1 MPEFSISEHL
11 RPGDLVAIG
20 EATAEPRTLV
30 GHFLDAAR
38 GIDGVTALCG
48 YTLDDIWHT
57 VPEGHPTVMSYAA
70 HGSLR
75 KLAAT
80 GQLQIVPC
88 HLSSLVR
95 YLRDGT
101 LTVDVIL
108 IQLPPA
114 DADGFHSLGG
124 TVGYLTDALD
134 SARVVLAE
142 INPNMPR
149 TNSSRRIHQSRITAT
164 VSSEN
169 PMPGSPTRPATDFD
183 RTIATNVAALI
194 PDGAALQLG
203 VGAIPAEIANV
214 IRDRSNLRV
223 RSNLI
228 GDWVLDL
235 VASGALDLDADG
247 SCVTGMALG
256 SPRLY
261 DFVDRNTGIDF
272 VHLDELLAPAAL
284 ASCDPFVVVNSALQV
299 DLLGQVNAESL
310 GGLYVGAVGGQVDS
324 FRATRMAKSGL
335 SVIALPATNP
345 AGDKSSLIARLD
357 GPTTSLQSDV
367 DIIATEYGVADLRAT
382 TAAQRAERL
391 IAVAAP
397 AHRAGLRAALDRG
410 HRTER

>member
-1 MPEFSISEHL
+1 MPDFSISEHL

-30 GHFLDAAR
+30 AHFLDAAR
-38 GIDGVTALCG
+38 DIDDVTALCG
-48 YTLDDIWHT
+48 YALDDVWHS

-80 GQLQIVPC
+80 GQLQILPC
-88 HLSSLVR
+88 HLSSVIR
-95 YLRDGT
+95 FLRNGT
-101 LTVDVIL
+101 LPVDVIL

-124 TVGYLTDALD
+124 TVGYLVDALD

-149 TNSSRRIHQSRITAT
+149 TNSSRRIHQSQITAT
-164 VSSEN
+164 VTSAN
-169 PMPGSPTRPATDFD
+169 PMPGSPTRPATEID
-183 RTIATNVAALI
+183 RTIAANVATLI
-194 PDGAALQLG
+194 PDGASLQLG
-203 VGAIPAEIANV
+203 VGAIPAEITKV
-214 IRDRSNLRV
+214 IRTRSGLRV

-228 GDWVLDL
+228 GDWIFDL
-235 VASGALDLDADG
+235 VDSGAVDINVAG
-247 SCVTGMALG
+247 SCATGMALG
-256 SPRLY
+256 SRRLY
-261 DFVDRNTGIDF
+261 DFVDGNTAIDF
-272 VHLDELLAPAAL
+272 LHLDELLAPATL
-284 ASCDPFVVVNSALQV
+284 AACDPFIVVNSALQV

-324 FRATRMAKSGL
+324 FRATRLAKSGL

-345 AGDKSSLIARLD
+345 AGDRSSIVAQLD

-382 TAAQRAERL
+382 TAAQRAEQL

-397 AHRAGLRAALDRG
+397 AHRDKLRAELTGG

>member
-1 MPEFSISEHL
+1 MPDFPISEFL

-30 GHFLDAAR
+30 ARFLDAAR
-38 GIDGVTALCG
+38 DIDDLTALCG
-48 YTLDDIWHT
+48 YALDDIWHS
-57 VPEGHPTVMSYAA
+57 VPDGHPTVMSYAA

-80 GQLQIVPC
+80 GQLQILPC

-95 YLRDGT
+95 FIRNGT
-101 LTVDVIL
+101 LPVDVVL
-108 IQLPPA
+108 LQLPPA
-114 DADGFHSLGG
+114 DAEGFHSLGG
-124 TVGYLTDALD
+124 TVGYLVDALD

-149 TNSSRRIHQSRITAT
+149 TNSSRRIHQSQITAT
-164 VSSEN
+164 VTSDI
-169 PMPGSPTRPATDFD
+169 PLPGSPTRPATEVD
-183 RTIATNVAALI
+183 RTIAANVATLI
-194 PDGAALQLG
+194 PDGASLQLG
-203 VGAIPAEIANV
+203 VGAIPAEITKV
-214 IRDRSNLRV
+214 IRERSGLRI

-228 GDWVLDL
+228 GDWIFDL
-235 VASGALDLDADG
+235 VDSGAVDISVAG
-247 SCVTGMALG
+247 SCTTGMALG
-256 SPRLY
+256 SRRLY
-261 DFVDRNTGIDF
+261 DFVDSNTGIDF
-272 VHLDELLAPAAL
+272 VHLDELLAPATL

-310 GGLYVGAVGGQVDS
+310 GDLYVGAVGGQVDS

-345 AGDKSSLIARLD
+345 AGDKSSIVAQLT

-382 TAAQRAERL
+382 TAAQRAARL
-391 IAVAAP
+391 VAVAAP
-397 AHRAGLRAALDRG
+397 AHRDQLRTELTGG

>member
-1 MPEFSISEHL
+1 
-11 RPGDLVAIG
+11 
-20 EATAEPRTLV
+20 
-30 GHFLDAAR
+30 
-38 GIDGVTALCG
+38 
-48 YTLDDIWHT
+48 
-57 VPEGHPTVMSYAA
+57 MSYAA

-284 ASCDPFVVVNSALQV
+284 ASCDPFVVVNSACR
-299 DLLGQVNAESL
+299 SI
-310 GGLYVGAVGGQVDS
+310 
-324 FRATRMAKSGL
+324 F
-335 SVIALPATNP
+335 SV
-345 AGDKSSLIARLD
+345 R
-357 GPTTSLQSDV
+357 
-367 DIIATEYGVADLRAT
+367 
-382 TAAQRAERL
+382 
-391 IAVAAP
+391 
-397 AHRAGLRAALDRG
+397 
-410 HRTER
+410 

>member
-1 MPEFSISEHL
+1 MPDFSISEHL

-30 GHFLDAAR
+30 AHFLDAAR
-38 GIDGVTALCG
+38 DIDDVTALCG
-48 YTLDDIWHT
+48 YALDDVWHS

-80 GQLQIVPC
+80 GQLQILPC
-88 HLSSLVR
+88 HLSSVIR
-95 YLRDGT
+95 FLRNGT
-101 LTVDVIL
+101 LPVDVIL

-124 TVGYLTDALD
+124 TVGYLVDALD

-149 TNSSRRIHQSRITAT
+149 TNSSRRIHQSQITAT
-164 VSSEN
+164 VTSAN
-169 PMPGSPTRPATDFD
+169 PMPGSPTRPATEID
-183 RTIATNVAALI
+183 RTIAANVATLI
-194 PDGAALQLG
+194 PDGASLQLG
-203 VGAIPAEIANV
+203 VGAIPAEITKV
-214 IRDRSNLRV
+214 IRTRSGLRV

-228 GDWVLDL
+228 GDWIFDL
-235 VASGALDLDADG
+235 VDSGAVDINVAG
-247 SCVTGMALG
+247 SCATGMALG
-256 SPRLY
+256 SRRLY
-261 DFVDRNTGIDF
+261 DFVDGNTAIDF
-272 VHLDELLAPAAL
+272 LHLDELLAPATL
-284 ASCDPFVVVNSALQV
+284 AACDPFIVVNSALQV

-324 FRATRMAKSGL
+324 FRATRLAKSGL

-345 AGDKSSLIARLD
+345 AGDRSSIVAQLD

-382 TAAQRAERL
+382 TAAQRAEQL
-391 IAVAAP
+391 VAVAAP
-397 AHRAGLRAALDRG
+397 AHRDTLRAALTG
-410 HRTER
+410 GYRTER

>member
-1 MPEFSISEHL
+1 
-11 RPGDLVAIG
+11 
-20 EATAEPRTLV
+20 
-30 GHFLDAAR
+30 
-38 GIDGVTALCG
+38 
-48 YTLDDIWHT
+48 
-57 VPEGHPTVMSYAA
+57 
-70 HGSLR
+70 
-75 KLAAT
+75 
-80 GQLQIVPC
+80 
-88 HLSSLVR
+88 
-95 YLRDGT
+95 
-101 LTVDVIL
+101 
-108 IQLPPA
+108 
-114 DADGFHSLGG
+114 
-124 TVGYLTDALD
+124 
-134 SARVVLAE
+134 
-142 INPNMPR
+142 
-149 TNSSRRIHQSRITAT
+149 
-164 VSSEN
+164 
-169 PMPGSPTRPATDFD
+169 MPGSPTRPATDFD

-345 AGDKSSLIARLD
+345 AGDKSSLVARLD